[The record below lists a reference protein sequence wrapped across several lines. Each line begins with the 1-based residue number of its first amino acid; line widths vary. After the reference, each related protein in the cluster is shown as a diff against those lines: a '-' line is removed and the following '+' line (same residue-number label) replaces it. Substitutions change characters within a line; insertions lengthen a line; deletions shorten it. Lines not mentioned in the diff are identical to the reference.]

1 MMRFFRRR
9 RRGLARNT
17 RGAAAVEFAL
27 VVPVLLAIILST
39 LEVGWIMVQSIMLDR
54 ALDIT
59 VRELRIGS
67 FANPTQAKM
76 RDMVC
81 DRAVVLANCK
91 TSLALELIPIVSA
104 SSYPTDAVRCVD
116 RTTPIAPVLR
126 FNAGARTQTVFVRA
140 CFVVSPITPMIGLS
154 TALSR
159 DASGAMRLVSTSGF
173 VNEPE

>member
-1 MMRFFRRR
+1 MIRFFRMR
-9 RRGLARNT
+9 RRGLARDK
-17 RGAAAVEFAL
+17 RGSAAVEFAL

-81 DRAVVLANCK
+81 DRAQILINCK
-91 TSLALELIPIVSA
+91 TTLALELIPILSP
-104 SSYPTDAVRCVD
+104 SSYPTDSARCVD
-116 RTTPIAPVLR
+116 RSSRIAPVLR
-126 FNAGARTQTVFVRA
+126 FNAGARTQTIFVRA
-140 CFVVSPITPMIGLS
+140 CFVVEPITPMIGLS
-154 TALSR
+154 TVLSL

-173 VNEPE
+173 INEPG